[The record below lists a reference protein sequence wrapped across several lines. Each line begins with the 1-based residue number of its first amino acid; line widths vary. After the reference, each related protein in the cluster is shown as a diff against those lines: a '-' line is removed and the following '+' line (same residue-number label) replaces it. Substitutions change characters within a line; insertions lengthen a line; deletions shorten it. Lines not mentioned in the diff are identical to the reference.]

1 MLFISS
7 QPFFCGFSLTVSV
20 PPFWSSWTGMPVWA
34 VRTWYSIE
42 TPSLKISCS
51 HASLP
56 LGTWDFS
63 IPLRN
68 GQNDG
73 AESFVFPPPIFS
85 ASGIFFISPLI
96 STGWGFFYIV
106 GDGCWRE
113 WENFRACLGWS
124 ILYFI
129 SKYRVFLSLFI
140 FAFPIPNKLFS
151 L

>member
-1 MLFISS
+1 MIYISS
-7 QPFFCGFSLTVSV
+7 QPFLWLLFDRKLPAVLVILSGDAGMDGKDLVLYRNAQSGDFLLPCCLC
-20 PPFWSSWTGMPVWA
+20 SWGA
-34 VRTWYSIE
+34 
-42 TPSLKISCS
+42 
-51 HASLP
+51 
-56 LGTWDFS
+56 WDFS
-63 IPLRN
+63 TPLRC

-96 STGWGFFYIV
+96 STGWGFFDGV

-140 FAFPIPNKLFS
+140 FSFPIPNKLFS